1 MNSMRYFDTLASI
14 VRDHHAE
21 LLEARAGRSQNGR
34 SQNGRWRSLLGIL
47 IVVAALAPLGLILL
61 GVW

>member
-1 MNSMRYFDTLASI
+1 MNSMRDFDTLASI

-21 LLEARAGRSQNGR
+21 LLEARAGR

>member
-21 LLEARAGRSQNGR
+21 LLEARTGR